1 MLILEYS
8 IKIQI
13 IIYKILFKQFNMAS
27 IDYFECEDCGFRWK
41 DQGPL
46 MFCLNDDGEIE
57 EYILVQEAYDLDK
70 DSQISGDIVETYCS
84 CCEKKIKLYLIS
96 IVKKPFDESGA
107 ISLIEK
113 LASEKKIS
121 NRMLKPFIKSSD
133 LKDDSY
139 IVDLSRNF
147 HSSKK
152 YHCPSCS
159 GEIPKYILS
168 NNSCPKCEGTIKVVD
183 GICLDKL

>member
-1 MLILEYS
+1 MP
-8 IKIQI
+8 
-13 IIYKILFKQFNMAS
+13 S

-96 IVKKPFDESGA
+96 IVKKHFDESGA
-107 ISLIEK
+107 MLAGGWKKLNGKWYHLGAGGIADTGWFKDNGKWYYLDKQGTMQTGLQKIGNKTYIMDASGAMLSNGWQKANNQWYYLIHY
-113 LASEKKIS
+113 IQ
-121 NRMLKPFIKSSD
+121 N
-133 LKDDSY
+133 SY
-139 IVDLSRNF
+139 INLL
-147 HSSKK
+147 
-152 YHCPSCS
+152 Y
-159 GEIPKYILS
+159 
-168 NNSCPKCEGTIKVVD
+168 
-183 GICLDKL
+183 

>member
-13 IIYKILFKQFNMAS
+13 IIYKILFKQFNMPS

-84 CCEKKIKLYLIS
+84 CCEKRQAS
-96 IVKKPFDESGA
+96 AA
-107 ISLIEK
+107 IQSALD
-113 LASEKKIS
+113 
-121 NRMLKPFIKSSD
+121 FIKYRKNKLD
-133 LKDDSY
+133 LED
-139 IVDLSRNF
+139 
-147 HSSKK
+147 
-152 YHCPSCS
+152 
-159 GEIPKYILS
+159 E
-168 NNSCPKCEGTIKVVD
+168 
-183 GICLDKL
+183 